1 MTEFA
6 KNRNIEQVKTP
17 PGHLTAN
24 NIENAMKPLGKAMKI
39 GNMQNLPEQ
48 ETLNAFLTSYRDD
61 PHIST
66 GIPPTH
72 MLFRDGYRNNL
83 PHQQTSD
90 DKIREARQTDSG
102 IKKELKSTCNS
113 SRCTVDMNY
122 KIGDQVLL
130 RNYKKKSKFD
140 PDYLP
145 EKFVIMEVLAKGFIL
160 LVKSLNTDKCLMSH
174 PNDAKIFEGDITDH
188 NAVPGN
194 SDNNNDWKKAF
205 EFISNNDHFDC
216 DDSKQNYYTANP
228 TLRRSDRIR
237 KPSASY

>member
-1 MTEFA
+1 
-6 KNRNIEQVKTP
+6 
-17 PGHLTAN
+17 
-24 NIENAMKPLGKAMKI
+24 MKPLGKAMKI
-39 GNMQNLPEQ
+39 GNMQNLAEQ

-66 GIPPTH
+66 GIPPAH

-90 DKIREARQTDSG
+90 DKIRQARQTDSG
-102 IKKELKSTCNS
+102 IKKERKSTCNS

-122 KIGDQVLL
+122 KIGDQALL

-174 PNDAKIFEGDITDH
+174 PNDAKNLKVTLPITMLFQAIQIITMIGKRRL
-188 NAVPGN
+188 NLYLTMT
-194 SDNNNDWKKAF
+194 
-205 EFISNNDHFDC
+205 ISTVMTLNKIITLPILLYILVMSHTRFRV
-216 DDSKQNYYTANP
+216 NP
-228 TLRRSDRIR
+228 LSIV
-237 KPSASY
+237 A